1 VIVAGRPHKANALGV
16 FPGQD
21 ATGKYT
27 KRCIKFADENGWVRA
42 EVCTHWAQAA
52 LAIEFETGRPR
63 AIAEDTAWHVV
74 LAALHK
80 YGEPS

>member
-1 VIVAGRPHKANALGV
+1 VIVAGRLTKPNALGV

-42 EVCTHWAQAA
+42 EVCSYWAQIA
-52 LAIEFETGRPR
+52 LAAEFHGRPR
-63 AIAEDTAWHVV
+63 PIAEDTAWHVV
-74 LAALHK
+74 YASLFKH
-80 YGEPS
+80 GEPS